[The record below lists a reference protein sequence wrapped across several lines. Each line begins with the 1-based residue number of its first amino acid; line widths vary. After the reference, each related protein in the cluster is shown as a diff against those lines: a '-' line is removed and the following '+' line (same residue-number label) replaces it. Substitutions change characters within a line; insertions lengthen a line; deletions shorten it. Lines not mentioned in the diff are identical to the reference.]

1 MKNVLHRSLG
11 LSLLLIISACG
22 SGGRLDTAAVSR
34 GDTPVGAATAKA
46 GVAVVDVTP
55 DVGYCA
61 GQYCDYTSLPAGLA
75 GGDIDPFVSATLKA
89 ASYGVQSRQTV
100 RAIVVEGSNGKRI
113 VLLKSDNYL
122 AQNALI
128 RRVGQI
134 LAARGSGITPADIL
148 YHVTHNHSSSYSSTP
163 AVGVALFED
172 AFDPRFFEHQAR
184 QIAAAILA
192 AEADMRPVRMGATE
206 IRHTIYKGNVV
217 RPAVADDGTPA
228 GYPRE
233 FGDHGLVVM
242 RFDDIS
248 NPAAPEP
255 LAVWVNWGEHPE
267 SLDGYNLH
275 SADFLAAFE
284 RFVDRDLGVPVVYSQ
299 GDVGSAENT
308 GNSTQILADDGRVC
322 DSDQSGEGYAGIRA
336 QCPDGQ
342 GVVRDWNHRG
352 YVQTERAVRYLA
364 DDVLRGFAQIGRND
378 ASVRVPFRSDF
389 VVDARHYWAPGPLSH
404 PYPAV
409 SNCNSQT
416 TVDGDIGVPVA
427 GLPDCGR
434 YGIPGDNPL
443 TNQAGL
449 LFATAQAEGIPL
461 PDHYDA
467 TAFAVVEENARLY
480 LQTMRLGE
488 VLLASCACEAQVDL
502 ILNLESRTDDREG
515 NIYDGFDWACLLP
528 EYAGDPVY
536 AEACALQ
543 AQYFDPEE
551 FPTEIPGDNFA
562 PDAIAHMRA
571 QVHNDA
577 AGWDSPANALF
588 ANTEPDDLAA
598 IWGNFTKEE
607 LPAEQGYALAVGIG
621 HAGDYNGY
629 TVSYREYMNRDHY
642 RKALTAYGAHTAD
655 YMVTRLVRMAG
666 AMKGGPELEPE
677 IHDAIA
683 QADELRQEAETQ
695 ALGQL
700 TAAAYD
706 AWLAAVPNDSGP
718 AEIRIEPAPA
728 VPRFAV
734 GSVRWR
740 GGNPQVDNPR
750 VEVQK
755 RCDGADF
762 LPNVAYPQL
771 ARNCAQAD
779 EQGFAAFAEQSGE
792 VPTRVFWPQG
802 LPGVVSTY
810 GGQFAWE
817 WQADFEAYEAFPNR
831 LGDTPLGEYRF
842 VISGCINDGLE
853 APEDNATGRLGAA
866 LRVLAPD
873 QVDAL
878 VDATFSDGCPGGSRP
893 YRLESSAFVV
903 QPFAGVSAPVSYES
917 VFPYV
922 QESAPEER
930 VRYCEQ
936 CSFRPWVGS

>member
-1 MKNVLHRSLG
+1 MIHTLRYTFVFT
-11 LSLLLIISACG
+11 LLLALASCG
-22 SGGRLDTAAVSR
+22 TGGRTGGVSSLNTDASPR
-34 GDTPVGAATAKA
+34 AATAMA
-46 GVAVVDVTP
+46 GVAVVDMTP

-61 GQYCDYTSLPAGLA
+61 GQYCDYSTLPAGLA

-89 ASYGVQSRQTV
+89 TSYGVQSRQTV

-113 VLLKSDNYL
+113 VLLKTDNYL

-134 LAARGSGITPADIL
+134 LAARGSGITPTDIL

-163 AVGVALFED
+163 AVGVAVFED
-172 AFDPRFFEHQAR
+172 AFDPRFFENQAR
-184 QIAAAILA
+184 HIAAAILA

-206 IRHTIYKGNVV
+206 LRHKIYKGNVV

-233 FGDHGLVVM
+233 YGDHGLVVM
-242 RFDDIS
+242 RFDDMTD
-248 NPAAPEP
+248 PAAPTP

-284 RFVDRDLGVPVVYSQ
+284 RFVDRDLGVPVVFSQ

-308 GNSTQILADDGRVC
+308 GNSSQIIADDGSVC
-322 DSDQSGEGYAGIRA
+322 DSDQSGEDYAGIRA
-336 QCPDGQ
+336 GCPQGQ
-342 GVVRDWNHRG
+342 GVVRDWNHKG
-352 YVQTERAVRYLA
+352 YVQTERAVRFLA
-364 DDVLRGFAQIGRND
+364 DDVVRGFRQIGSGD
-378 ASVRVPFRSDF
+378 ASVRVPYSSDF
-389 VVDARHYWAPGPLSH
+389 VVDERHYWAPGPLSH

-416 TVDGDIGVPVA
+416 TASGDVGVPVA

-434 YGIPGDNPL
+434 YGIPGENPL

-467 TAFAVVEENARLY
+467 TAFGVVEENARLY

-502 ILNLESRTDDREG
+502 ILNLETRTDKQTN
-515 NIYDGFDWACLLP
+515 NIYDGFDWACLIPEFAADP
-528 EYAGDPVY
+528 EYVA
-536 AEACALQ
+536 ACELQ
-543 AQYFDPEE
+543 EQYFDPQEYA
-551 FPTEIPGDNFA
+551 TEIPGDNFT
-562 PDAIAHMRA
+562 PEAIAHVRA

-577 AGWDSPANALF
+577 AGWDAPANALF
-588 ANTEPDDLAA
+588 ANTEPDDLSA
-598 IWGNFTKEE
+598 IWGNFTKQE
-607 LPAEQGYALAVGIG
+607 LPAEQGYALSVGVG

-666 AMKGGPELEPE
+666 AMNGGPELETELLEPL
-677 IHDAIA
+677 A
-683 QADELRQEAETQ
+683 QADELRQEVESQ
-695 ALGQL
+695 VLGQA
-700 TAAAYD
+700 TSAAYD
-706 AWLAAVPNDSGP
+706 AWLAAVPNDVGP
-718 AEIRIEPAPA
+718 VEVLNEPVPA
-728 VPRFAV
+728 MPRFT
-734 GSVRWR
+734 SNSIRWR
-740 GGNPQVDNPR
+740 GGNPQVDNPQ
-750 VEVQK
+750 VVVQK

-762 LPNVAYPQL
+762 LPNPVYPHL
-771 ARNCAQAD
+771 ALNCAAAD
-779 EQGFAAFAEQSGE
+779 EEGFAVFAEQSGE

-810 GGQFAWE
+810 AGQYSWV
-817 WQADFEAYEAFPNR
+817 WLADFEAYEAFPSR
-831 LGDTPLGEYRF
+831 LGDTPLGDYRF
-842 VISGCINDGLE
+842 VISGCINDGLD
-853 APEDNATGRLGAA
+853 APQENLTGRLGSA
-866 LRVLAPD
+866 LRALAPD
-873 QVDAL
+873 QVDEL
-878 VDATFSDGCPGGSRP
+878 VDANFSDGCPGGSRP
-893 YRLESSAFVV
+893 YQLKSTVFSV
-903 QPFAGVSAPVSYES
+903 QPFTGPQAPVSYES
-917 VFPYV
+917 AFPYV
-922 QESAPEER
+922 QEPAPAER

-936 CSFRPWVGS
+936 CSFRPWAGS